1 MRAKLTAENRNLQVA
16 QFDVHSLVGDRLE

>member
-16 QFDVHSLVGDRLE
+16 QFDVHSLVGGRLE